1 MQGKFIAV
9 ELAWADE
16 NTDAEPYCIVR
27 ADSTLQRHDAST
39 VKCTSKDDNTWMGSL
54 RRGDYYFM
62 ATKLEPISHGSN
74 IFTITKKQFWVFPTD
89 VRVIGVKLTEQ
100 TNARSTR
107 NSAPKLVLALNS
119 KEEILSNLSI
129 DKLEERIN

>member
-1 MQGKFIAV
+1 MLAV

-16 NTDAEPYCIVR
+16 NTDSEPYCIVR
-27 ADSTLQRHDAST
+27 ADSNLLRHDEGT
-39 VKCTSKDDNTWMGSL
+39 VKCTSKDDKTWMGSL

-74 IFTITKKQFWVFPTD
+74 ICTLSKKQFWVFPTD
-89 VRVIGVKLTEQ
+89 VRVVDVELAEQ
-100 TNARSTR
+100 NNNRSTR
-107 NSAPKLVLALNS
+107 NSVPKLVLALKS

-129 DKLEERIN
+129 DKLEERVN